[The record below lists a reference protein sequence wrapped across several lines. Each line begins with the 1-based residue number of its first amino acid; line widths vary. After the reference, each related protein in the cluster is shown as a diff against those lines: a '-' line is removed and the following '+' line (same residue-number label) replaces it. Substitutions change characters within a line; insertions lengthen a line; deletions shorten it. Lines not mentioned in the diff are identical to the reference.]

1 MSSAVARTLPAM
13 TAVQAIVAMGTFAL
27 SVLAPQLGVDMRLL
41 GFIDAGWLG
50 SNSPESFGKPT
61 SDHLA
66 SLGLGLRYG
75 KGPLILSL
83 DYGRLVLGSKV
94 PQAANSAAPEK
105 GDDKLYFNLALRF

>member
-1 MSSAVARTLPAM
+1 MRGFTEREIAGDSGAFASVEVQTPNWCAA
-13 TAVQAIVAMGTFAL
+13 TAVTALQCRALAFADGATV
-27 SVLAPQLGVDMRLL
+27 SRNNVQPGEDERTT
-41 GFIDAGWLG
+41 I
-50 SNSPESFGKPT
+50 S
-61 SDHLA
+61 